1 MPGGFWLGL
10 AMFLVGMIGY
20 SIVQDYINAWL
31 DRHDGSIAGP
41 RVRIKLVRLIYMVTD
56 LFRALRYVSLRRKQG
71 QSAVAALALWLLF
84 ALMVGGLVV
93 CVRALQEA

>member
-10 AMFLVGMIGY
+10 VMFLVGMIGY
-20 SIVQDYINAWL
+20 SIVQDFINSWL
-31 DRHDGSIAGP
+31 DRHDGVIVP
-41 RVRIKLVRLIYMVTD
+41 RVRIKLVRLIYTVTD
-56 LFRALRYVSLRRKQG
+56 LFRALRFVSLRRKQG

-93 CVRALQEA
+93 CVSALQEA

>member
-10 AMFLVGMIGY
+10 VMFLVGMIGY
-20 SIVQDYINAWL
+20 SIVQDFINSWL
-31 DRHDGSIAGP
+31 DRHDGVIVP

-56 LFRALRYVSLRRKQG
+56 LFRALRFVSLRRKQG

-93 CVRALQEA
+93 CVSALQEA